1 MTISLVT
8 GTSTG
13 IGLATAIRLAKD
25 GHRVYASMRDPGKSA
40 PLRAAAEGAGV
51 EVEVVALDV
60 DDDASVLDG
69 VAAILDREGR
79 VDNLVNNAGIDAG
92 DCLEETPLD
101 TFRAVME
108 TNFHGAIRCI
118 QTVLPGMRSRRS
130 GCIVNVSSLM
140 GRVPSSG
147 ASAYCASKA
156 ALEAASE
163 SLAAEVSAF
172 DVRVAL
178 IEPGLVLT
186 PIFAKRRLPSAGSP
200 YADLYR
206 RSLAL
211 FPKLIERGSTAEETA
226 EVIAQAIHTDEPRL
240 RYLVGWDAETIVARR
255 AKMTD
260 EDFVAM
266 GRCESDEDF
275 YASFARHFGIDVRPD
290 CDRTA
295 PLADSLSV
303 GGAGSSR
310 SVRCR

>member
-13 IGLATAIRLAKD
+13 IGLATAIRLARD
-25 GHRVYASMRDPGKSA
+25 GHTVYASMRDLAKAG
-40 PLRAAAEGAGV
+40 PLRAAAEEAGV
-51 EVEVVALDV
+51 ELEVVALDV
-60 DDDASVLDG
+60 DDDSSIRDG
-69 VAAILDREGR
+69 IGAILEREGR
-79 VDNLVNNAGIDAG
+79 VDNLVNNAGIDDG
-92 DCLEETPLD
+92 DCLEETPLE

-118 QTVLPGMRSRRS
+118 QAVLPGMRARRS
-130 GCIVNVSSLM
+130 GCIVNVSSLT

-163 SLAAEVSAF
+163 CLAAEVSGF

-186 PIFAKRRLPSAGSP
+186 PIFGKRRLPSADSP

-211 FPKLIERGSTAEETA
+211 FPKLIESASTAEDTA
-226 EVIAQAIHTDEPRL
+226 EIIAYSIRTETPRL
-240 RYLVGWDAETIVARR
+240 RYLVGSDAETIVDHRAR
-255 AKMTD
+255 MTD
-260 EDFVAM
+260 EEFVAM
-266 GRCESDEDF
+266 GQCESDEDF
-275 YASFARHFGIDVRPD
+275 FASFERHFGIDVRPTRD
-290 CDRTA
+290 
-295 PLADSLSV
+295 
-303 GGAGSSR
+303 
-310 SVRCR
+310 